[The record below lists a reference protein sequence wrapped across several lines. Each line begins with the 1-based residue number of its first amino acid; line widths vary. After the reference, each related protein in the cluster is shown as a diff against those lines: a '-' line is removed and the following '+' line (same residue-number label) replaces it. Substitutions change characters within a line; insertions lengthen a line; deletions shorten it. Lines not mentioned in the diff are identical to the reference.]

1 MLLCRIPSRV
11 CYFVVSLLEYAT
23 LSYPVAALSLSL
35 THTLIRVHTLPRFLT
50 YARARA
56 HTQTHTHTHT
66 HTGAHAPYGK
76 LAAERARTRGSWT
89 RMQAGACVY
98 HKSSRLLKM
107 IGLFCKRALSKET
120 RFCIF
125 VQCKQVRAYI
135 TKMQNLVSFY
145 RALLQKRPIILRSLL
160 LEATPYVYVVYQ
172 ILTTFKVQHI
182 LNALCVQCIH
192 GIDE

>member
-1 MLLCRIPSRV
+1 
-11 CYFVVSLLEYAT
+11 
-23 LSYPVAALSLSL
+23 
-35 THTLIRVHTLPRFLT
+35 
-50 YARARA
+50 
-56 HTQTHTHTHT
+56 
-66 HTGAHAPYGK
+66 
-76 LAAERARTRGSWT
+76 
-89 RMQAGACVY
+89 
-98 HKSSRLLKM
+98 M

-120 RFCIF
+120 RFCIL
-125 VQCKQVRAYI
+125 VQSKQVRAYI

-145 RALLQKRPIILRSLL
+145 TALLQKRPIILRSLL